1 MFKSGFTPNLANN
14 RIIERPSTPR
24 VIEFAKTLV
33 ARLSARPLN
42 RRRRA
47 PRLAFAY
54 RFPLA
59 L

>member
-1 MFKSGFTPNLANN
+1 MFKSGFVPNPASN
-14 RIIERPSTPR
+14 RIIERTSTPR

-33 ARLSARPLN
+33 ARQSARPLN
-42 RRRRA
+42 RRRHA